1 MGENEGKV
9 GHNIQRHA
17 AEEKLHFTDKKH
29 CVTTGYV
36 SWNGSSEGKKA
47 IPVFQTLWLP

>member
-29 CVTTGYV
+29 CVTHRV
-36 SWNGSSEGKKA
+36 CFLEW
-47 IPVFQTLWLP
+47 